1 MTDRFS
7 VLLNALR
14 RANLRQDVVVDV
26 VQQQPAVV
34 EHVALFHDRFEEKS
48 VGQAVQQSAGEFAQ
62 STWKTHVSAC
72 KDFLV
77 FCAARKVHSLTTG
90 PSIVHL
96 FLLFTLVPVVN
107 AVRDRWRNFPEETLL
122 EIQVRTIL
130 VCALYL
136 IKYSI

>member
-7 VLLNALR
+7 MLLNALR

-62 STWKTHVSAC
+62 
-72 KDFLV
+72 
-77 FCAARKVHSLTTG
+77 
-90 PSIVHL
+90 
-96 FLLFTLVPVVN
+96 
-107 AVRDRWRNFPEETLL
+107 
-122 EIQVRTIL
+122 
-130 VCALYL
+130 
-136 IKYSI
+136 

>member
-62 STWKTHVSAC
+62 
-72 KDFLV
+72 
-77 FCAARKVHSLTTG
+77 
-90 PSIVHL
+90 
-96 FLLFTLVPVVN
+96 
-107 AVRDRWRNFPEETLL
+107 
-122 EIQVRTIL
+122 
-130 VCALYL
+130 
-136 IKYSI
+136 